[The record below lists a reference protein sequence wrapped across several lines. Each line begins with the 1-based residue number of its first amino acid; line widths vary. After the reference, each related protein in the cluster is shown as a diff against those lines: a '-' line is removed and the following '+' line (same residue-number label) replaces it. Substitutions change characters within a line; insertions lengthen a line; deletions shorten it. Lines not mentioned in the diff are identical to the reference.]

1 MFQNKLLCLKTNCY
15 VSKQIVM
22 FQNKLLCLK
31 TNCYVSKQIVM
42 FKNKLFVRLNLQV
55 SKHLK
60 K

>member
-1 MFQNKLLCLKTNCY
+1 MFQNKLLCFKTNCY
-15 VSKQIVM
+15 VPKQTAM
-22 FQNKLLCLK
+22 FQNKLSCFK
-31 TNCYVSKQIVM
+31 TNCHVLKQIVM